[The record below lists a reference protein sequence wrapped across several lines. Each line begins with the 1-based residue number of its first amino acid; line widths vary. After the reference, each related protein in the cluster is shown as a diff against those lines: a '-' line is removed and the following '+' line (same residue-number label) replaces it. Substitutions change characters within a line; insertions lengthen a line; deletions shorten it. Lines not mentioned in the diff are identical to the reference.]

1 MDFSVSRQKNK
12 WMGNGCDMRWVIHQT
27 NALLLIC
34 RQIYLRYSI
43 SQREY
48 SALSV
53 GCYTKLRNSITKTI
67 PGRGRYHQRQKILR
81 RKKHTPRPLTLLQKV
96 TGMLLLPYSQVHVSG
111 HDAETE
117 RFFDAY
123 SNNPCSFLYLH
134 YKRPFHKLFEDFA
147 SDLPN
152 TLGWRDL
159 TYRQFRQIPKKK
171 IHQVKS
177 QYNAVFQIQTK
188 AE

>member
-1 MDFSVSRQKNK
+1 MVATCVESSIKLTPFFWFAARFIYVTAFPSGSTQP
-12 WMGNGCDMRWVIHQT
+12 W
-27 NALLLIC
+27 ALDVT
-34 RQIYLRYSI
+34 RNYETQ
-43 SQREY
+43 SQRPSPGTVDTI
-48 SALSV
+48 SAKKYYVERSTRHDLWR
-53 GCYTKLRNSITKTI
+53 CYT
-67 PGRGRYHQRQKILR
+67 Q
-81 RKKHTPRPLTLLQKV
+81 V

-111 HDAETE
+111 HDAKTE

-123 SNNPCSFLYLH
+123 SNNPCSFLYWH
-134 YKRPFHKLFEDFA
+134 CKRPFHKLFEDFA

-177 QYNAVFQIQTK
+177 QYNTVFQIQTK